1 VAKKEFDMLDL
12 WIRGGTIIDGTGA
25 PRFQA
30 DLGIRDGVIACIGS
44 SNEPAEREID
54 ADGLFVTPGW
64 VDVHTHYDGQVTW
77 DPYLTP
83 SIWHGV
89 TTVVM
94 GNCGVGFAPAAA
106 TEHDWLISL
115 MEGVE
120 DIPGTALAE
129 GIRWEWESF
138 PEYMDSIDKN
148 PHAIDVI
155 AQVPHGALRAFV
167 MGKRGAD
174 HTARPTPLE
183 IETMGR
189 LAREAIAAG
198 AVGFSSSRTRNHRTK
213 DGEFTPSLTAGPDE
227 MIGIA
232 RAIGEG
238 GRGVFEMVADFGH
251 LEEEFALLREMVEVS
266 GRPMSISV
274 AQNDYSP
281 NHWRRLLG
289 LIDDAVKDGLPM
301 MGQVPPRAIGLLL
314 GLQATFHPFIA
325 SPAYKGI
332 EALALPERIER
343 MRDPA
348 LKAKILNDESPPG
361 LAEVTSRFDR
371 MFVLGNPPNYEPAAE
386 DSIASRAEALGISPA
401 EHAYDLLLE
410 DGGRALLYRTFL
422 NYTDF
427 NLDVSR
433 EMLLDPNTVPGL
445 GDAGAHCGLICDGSF
460 PTFLMLHYGRDRVR
474 GEKLELEWLVKR
486 QSADT
491 AALIGLEDRGSIKL
505 GMRADLNLIDW
516 PSLQLRPPEMLF
528 DLPAGGKRLVQ
539 RVDGYRMTLVAGQS
553 ICEDGEPTGILPGRL
568 VRHAAS
574 A

>member
-1 VAKKEFDMLDL
+1 VAKEFNMLDL

-25 PRFQA
+25 PRFEA
-30 DLGIRDGVIACIGS
+30 DLGIRDGVIVSVGATD
-44 SNEPAEREID
+44 EPAEREID
-54 ADGLFVTPGW
+54 AQGLLVTPGW

-94 GNCGVGFAPAAA
+94 GNCGVGFAPA
-106 TEHDWLISL
+106 ESNQHDWLISL

-120 DIPGTALAE
+120 DIPGSALAE
-129 GIRWEWESF
+129 GINWEWESF
-138 PEYMDSIDKN
+138 PQYLDSIDKN

-174 HTARPTPLE
+174 HTARPTPEE

-198 AVGFSSSRTRNHRTK
+198 AVGFSSSRTKNHRTK

-227 MIGIA
+227 MLGIA
-232 RAIGEG
+232 REIGKG
-238 GRGVFEMVADFGH
+238 GRGVFEMVADFGN
-251 LEEEFALLREMVEVS
+251 LDEEFALLREMVEVS
-266 GRPMSISV
+266 RRPMSISV

-281 NHWRRLLG
+281 NHWRRLLA
-289 LIDDAVKDGLPM
+289 LIDEAVQDGLPM
-301 MGQVPPRAIGLLL
+301 KGQVPPRAIGLLL
-314 GLQATFHPFIA
+314 GLQATFHPFIT
-325 SPAYKGI
+325 SPNYKGI
-332 EALALPERIER
+332 ADLPLNERIER
-343 MRDPA
+343 MREPE
-348 LKAKILNDESPPG
+348 LKARILADEASPG
-361 LAEVTSRFDR
+361 LADVTSRFDR
-371 MFVLGNPPNYEPAAE
+371 MFVLGDPPNYEPPAE
-386 DSIASRAEALGISPA
+386 DSIAARAEDQGMTPA
-401 EHAYDLLLE
+401 ELAYDLLLE

-422 NYTDF
+422 NYTDY

-433 EMLLDPNTVPGL
+433 EMLLDRNTVPGL

-460 PTFLMLHYGRDRVR
+460 PTFLMLHYGRDRTR
-474 GEKLELEWLVKR
+474 GEKLDLEWLVKR
-486 QSADT
+486 QTADT
-491 AALIGLEDRGSIKL
+491 AALIGLDDRGAIKP

-516 PSLQLRPPEMLF
+516 STMQLRPPEMLF

-539 RVDGYRMTLVAGQS
+539 RVDGYRMTLVAGQPV
-553 ICEDGEPTGILPGRL
+553 CEDGKPTGVLPGRL
-568 VRHAAS
+568 VRHAS
-574 A
+574 SS

>member
-1 VAKKEFDMLDL
+1 MLDL

-25 PRFQA
+25 PRFEA
-30 DLGIRDGVIACIGS
+30 DLGIRDGVIVNVGATD
-44 SNEPAEREID
+44 EPAEREID
-54 ADGLFVTPGW
+54 AQGLLVTPGW

-77 DPYLTP
+77 DPFLTP

-89 TTVVM
+89 TTIVM
-94 GNCGVGFAPAAA
+94 GNCGVGFAPAQADQ
-106 TEHDWLISL
+106 HDWLISL

-129 GIRWEWESF
+129 GIQWEWESF
-138 PEYMDSIDKN
+138 PQYLDAIDKS

-174 HTARPTPLE
+174 HEARPTPEE
-183 IETMGR
+183 IEIMGR

-198 AVGFSSSRTRNHRTK
+198 AVGFSSSRTKNHRTK
-213 DGEFTPSLTAGPDE
+213 DGEFTPSLTAGPEE

-232 RAIGEG
+232 AEIGKG
-238 GRGVFEMVADFGH
+238 GRGVFEMVADFVN
-251 LEEEFALLREMVEVS
+251 LDEEFALLRKMVEVS

-289 LIDDAVKDGLPM
+289 LIAEAVQDGLPM
-301 MGQVPPRAIGLLL
+301 KGQVPPRAIGLLL
-314 GLQATFHPFIA
+314 GLQATFHPFIT
-325 SPAYKGI
+325 SPNYKGV
-332 EALALPERIER
+332 ADLPLLERTLR
-343 MRDPA
+343 MRDPE
-348 LKAKILNDESPPG
+348 LKARILADESPPG

-371 MFVLGNPPNYEPAAE
+371 MFVLGDPPNYEPAAE
-386 DSIASRAEALGISPA
+386 DSVAARAEDKGMAPA
-401 EHAYDLLLE
+401 ELAYDLLLE
-410 DGGRALLYRTFL
+410 DEGRALLYRTFL

-460 PTFLMLHYGRDRVR
+460 PTFLMLHYGRDRTR
-474 GEKLELEWLVKR
+474 GEKLDLEWLVKR
-486 QSADT
+486 QTADT
-491 AALIGLEDRGSIKL
+491 AALIGLDDRGAIKP

-516 PSLQLRPPEMLF
+516 STMQLHPPEMLF

-553 ICEDGEPTGILPGRL
+553 VCENGEPTGILPGRL
-568 VRHAAS
+568 VRHAS
-574 A
+574 SR

>member
-1 VAKKEFDMLDL
+1 MKEFQMLDL

-25 PRFQA
+25 PRFEA
-30 DLGIRDGVIACIGS
+30 DLGIRDGVVVLVGQTD
-44 SNEPAEREID
+44 EPAEREID
-54 ADGLFVTPGW
+54 ARGLLVTPGW

-94 GNCGVGFAPAAA
+94 GNCGVGFAPAQSSQ
-106 TEHDWLISL
+106 HDWLISL

-129 GIRWEWESF
+129 GINWEWESF
-138 PEYMDSIDKN
+138 PEYLDSIDKN

-167 MGKRGAD
+167 MGERGAD
-174 HTARPTPLE
+174 HSARPTPDE

-198 AVGFSSSRTRNHRTK
+198 AVGFTSSRTKNHRTK
-213 DGEFTPSLTAGPDE
+213 DGEFTPSLTAGPEE

-232 RAIGEG
+232 REIGKG

-251 LEEEFALLREMVEVS
+251 LDEEFALLREMVEVS

-281 NHWRRLLG
+281 DHWRRLLG
-289 LIDDAVKDGLPM
+289 LIDAAVADGLPM

-325 SPAYKGI
+325 SPYYKGV
-332 EALALPERIER
+332 ADLPLAERIEA
-343 MRDPA
+343 MRDPD
-348 LKAKILNDESPPG
+348 LKSRILADEIPPG
-361 LAEVTSRFDR
+361 LSEVTSRFDR
-371 MFVLGNPPNYEPAAE
+371 MFELGDPPNYEPAE
-386 DSIASRAEALGISPA
+386 EESITARAEAEGRTAA
-401 EHAYDLLLE
+401 ELAYDLLLKDE
-410 DGGRALLYRTFL
+410 GRALLYRTFL

-427 NLDVSR
+427 NLDVCQ
-433 EMLLDPNTVPGL
+433 EMLLHPNTVPGL

-460 PTFLMLHYGRDRVR
+460 PTFLMLHYGRDRTR
-474 GEKLELEWLVKR
+474 GEKLDLEWLVKR

-491 AALIGLEDRGSIKL
+491 AALIGLTDRGTIEIGK
-505 GMRADLNLIDW
+505 RADLNLIDW
-516 PSLQLRPPEMLF
+516 SALQLRPPEMLF

-553 ICEDGEPTGILPGRL
+553 ICEDGEPTGVLPGQL
-568 VRHAAS
+568 VRHAS
-574 A
+574 AD